1 MITVNREDYP
11 VIDSH
16 CHPFPLKRE
25 ASFEQYW
32 MMSLSAQ
39 PIFHSRRTVGY
50 EMASRELAKLFCMP
64 VSASKDEILAE
75 RNRRYKSD
83 PNTYVQN
90 LLREA
95 NVTGVMVDFGFP
107 IAANLLTKEEEQEF
121 YDEVASVDVWR
132 INRIELVTN
141 RLLAEELGFDEFR
154 LRLKDD
160 IVYMIETEH
169 LVSLKSVIA
178 YFTGL
183 SIQKH
188 DLAEVEKA
196 YGVLLKNRKDKVA
209 EKVIRDY
216 VFFVGLAICVEKE
229 IPMQVHTGMGD
240 APLCDLRKTNPL
252 LLHDAFGE
260 PVAQK
265 ATIVLDHT
273 GYPFVGEAGFFVSHF
288 ENLYIDLSSMIPH
301 AAHAADT
308 KILELL
314 EMCPWT
320 RIMYGSDG
328 GSIPEHMW
336 LGAIYVRRSMEK
348 AINTLVDG
356 GYIGEDEATEMTR
369 MILSEN
375 AERVYKLR

>member
-107 IAANLLTKEEEQEF
+107 IAANRLTKEEEQEF

-216 VFFVGLAICVEKE
+216 VFFVGLAICVEK
-229 IPMQVHTGMGD
+229 
-240 APLCDLRKTNPL
+240 
-252 LLHDAFGE
+252 HDAFGE